1 MLKNQLEQGKLAA
14 TGTGGGVAAPG
25 VVPGL
30 MVTNMTGQTS
40 AGQPITMPFA
50 QLPTQR
56 MLGVSDQSIEM

>member
-30 MVTNMTGQTS
+30 MVTGQTS